1 MVWRFLNGSKGS
13 DVLATKKAIV
23 LIVVLQY
30 IPRFL
35 RFIPLNSELKK
46 TAGVFAETAWAGAAY
61 YMLWFVLVSHVSSF
75 MSDSVAVV

>member
-1 MVWRFLNGSKGS
+1 MVWRFLHGSKGS
-13 DVLATKKAIV
+13 DVLATKKALV
-23 LIVVLQY
+23 LIIILQY

-35 RFIPLNSELKK
+35 RFIPLTSELKK

-75 MSDSVAVV
+75 MNDSVAVV